1 MSGSGETD
9 VEAFFTPK
17 EFEFAVEEVKFPS
30 GVREG
35 VGENGDEVGFH
46 FEIGHRQCDKK
57 DDDDGKL
64 EHNDHYSEECGH
76 DYDQDQ
82 DDQEWDEKQPI
93 HRPEF
98 LYGLKRP
105 FFPSLPHLSQ
115 PIPKPNYDDCEN
127 DRTQLASWLKQCP
140 TLQTVAF
147 LSGAEWCFLAEGT
160 GSGVW
165 INSYD

>member
-1 MSGSGETD
+1 
-9 VEAFFTPK
+9 
-17 EFEFAVEEVKFPS
+17 VEEVKFPS

-35 VGENGDEVGFH
+35 GGENGGEVGFH

-57 DDDDGKL
+57 NEGDGKS
-64 EHNDHYSEECGH
+64 EHIDPSEECGH
-76 DYDQDQ
+76 DYNNQ
-82 DDQEWDEKQPI
+82 DDHEWDEKQPI
-93 HRPEF
+93 RRPEVA
-98 LYGLKRP
+98 YELKRP
-105 FFPSLPHLSQ
+105 SFPSLSHSMPQ
-115 PIPKPNYDDCEN
+115 PNYDDCES

-165 INSYD
+165 INSYN